1 MTREELKKF
10 IDTTFNDEILQ
21 KFQTKN
27 NSYGAVDDGF
37 HNFRSAANRIFGK
50 ADLSDMLR
58 VLMLYM
64 DKHLIALAQNL
75 DGDKEFEE
83 RFRDIIVYGFIALAM
98 YQEVPE
104 TTTWDDVPCIAK
116 DFKDLRLPTDKYE
129 CKDGVCSVKPDYR
142 MDSNE

>member
-1 MTREELKKF
+1 MTRNELKSF
-10 IDTTFNDEILQ
+10 IELTYNDEILQ

-37 HNFRSAANRIFGK
+37 HNFRSAAQRIFGK
-50 ADLSDMLR
+50 SDLEDMLR

-75 DGDKEFEE
+75 DSDTEFEE

-98 YQEVPE
+98 YSEV
-104 TTTWDDVPCIAK
+104 VPKHTNTIT
-116 DFKDLRLPTDKYE
+116 DLRREKFEKYD
-129 CKDGVCSVKPDYR
+129 CKDGVCSFTPDNR